1 MTLGKPYGRCA
12 LNFSSPSDRDFV
24 PRSRRKTDSPVAG
37 STSGRNANSS
47 DVTITELKFARLR
60 RRGAFASPLSCRC
73 LALRQRTAPLRRIW
87 LGTSQSHRL
96 SSGVLNC
103 AYCWSSGVGHSR
115 APSPAAPCGAARR
128 RGGLID
134 LTVVDKALAA
144 YPLAEHVRLLLR
156 RKSTEADTGLKGRRE
171 EGKKAA
177 PFSKF

>member
-1 MTLGKPYGRCA
+1 MTLCKPYGRCA

-37 STSGRNANSS
+37 STSARNANSS

-115 APSPAAPCGAARR
+115 APVPQRHAALCGEEAVF
-128 RGGLID
+128 ID
-134 LTVVDKALAA
+134 LTVVDTALAA

-156 RKSTEADTGLKGRRE
+156 RKSTKADTGLKE
-171 EGKKAA
+171 
-177 PFSKF
+177 